1 MKANVNRFSV
11 VFILFLAGALFADRN
26 SFSLAADKD
35 APVLRSS
42 VIRDPF
48 LPLYPKKDTEKKT
61 TSMKTTPVVRS
72 AVTTGSRSSEFTV
85 QGLVWGQAIP
95 QAIINNKV
103 VSVGDT
109 IDDAKVID
117 ISKEGVRLLYQN
129 DIILIKPQ
137 IAASG
142 KK

>member
-1 MKANVNRFSV
+1 MKANANSLRV
-11 VFILFLAGALFADRN
+11 VFILFLLGALFADRH
-26 SFSLAADKD
+26 SFSLAATDNVSILK
-35 APVLRSS
+35 SS

-48 LPLYPKKDTEKKT
+48 LPLYPERETEKKAA
-61 TSMKTTPVVRS
+61 SGKTAPVMRP
-72 AVTTGSRSSEFTV
+72 AANIGKKTLDFTV
-85 QGLVWGQAIP
+85 QGLVWGQTTP

-103 VSVGDT
+103 VSIGDT

-129 DIILIKPQ
+129 DMILIKPQ

>member
-1 MKANVNRFSV
+1 MTVLIF
-11 VFILFLAGALFADRN
+11 FILGALFAIRY
-26 SFSLAADKD
+26 SFSLAADESVAVSKG
-35 APVLRSS
+35 S

-48 LPLYPKKDTEKKT
+48 LPLYPKKEPEKKISGVK
-61 TSMKTTPVVRS
+61 TSLARPPS
-72 AVTTGSRSSEFTV
+72 ASISKKLPEFTV
-85 QGLVWGQAIP
+85 QGLVWGQTAP

-103 VSVGDT
+103 VSIGDT